1 MIRKPVHAEP
11 EPVDVHAERRWHSE
25 LEILFDTVRD
35 IASDLSVNEV
45 IERLIDRTANHLD
58 CEVVSVLLLE
68 PDSTLR
74 IIAAR
79 GLPKEVIDNTCVRVS
94 EGIAGLVIAT
104 GEPLL
109 VSDVESDPRFGRPN
123 HERYYTHSCISVPL
137 TFQGRVRGVI
147 NVNNKR
153 NQEDF
158 VQSDLR
164 MVEAIASHAAVALA
178 SAHRFEEMQ
187 ERAQRDALT
196 NLANHGCFWST
207 LETEVKRAQRHGRDL
222 TLVMADVDHFK
233 AYNDRFGHRQ
243 GDAALVSVARVL
255 QGCSRAHD
263 LPARYGGEEFAV
275 ILPETQLEGG
285 VLFAEKIRES
295 VENIVRHDAG
305 EDGLTVSIGVSTLVQ
320 TDRTANGLV
329 EAADV
334 ELYRAKANGRNRV
347 CSKD

>member
-1 MIRKPVHAEP
+1 MIRKPIRP
-11 EPVDVHAERRWHSE
+11 ESGEFDGTAQRRWHAE
-25 LEILFDTVRD
+25 LEILFDTVHD
-35 IASDLSVNEV
+35 LASDLSVTEV
-45 IERLIDRTANHLD
+45 IERLIDRTATHLD
-58 CEVVSVLLLE
+58 CEIVSVLLVE
-68 PDSTLR
+68 SEATLR

-79 GLPKEVIDNTCVRVS
+79 GLPKEVVEKTCVRVS
-94 EGIAGLVIAT
+94 EGIAGMVIAT
-104 GEPLL
+104 GESLL
-109 VSDVESDPRFGRPN
+109 VSDVESDPRFQGPN

-137 TFQGRVRGVI
+137 VFQGCVRGVI

-153 NQEDF
+153 NQEEF

-164 MVEAIASHAAVALA
+164 LLEAIANHAAVALA

-207 LETEVKRAQRHGRDL
+207 LETEVKRAQRHSRDL

-233 AYNDRFGHRQ
+233 AYNDKFGHRQ
-243 GDAALVSVARVL
+243 GDAALVAVARVL

-263 LPARYGGEEFAV
+263 LPARYGGEEFAI
-275 ILPETQLEGG
+275 ILPEASLEGG
-285 VLFAEKIRES
+285 VIFAEKIRES
-295 VENIVRHDAG
+295 IENLLLDGAG
-305 EDGLTVSIGVSTLVQ
+305 EGGLTVSLGVAMLSQ

-334 ELYRAKANGRNRV
+334 ELYRAKSGGRNRV
-347 CSKD
+347 CSKA